1 MSELPGYAHVML
13 AGFGEEEDPAVRT
26 TAMERGPDKLE
37 VLNSQIKVRL
47 SFSLY
52 FETWDLQEDFFGWYL
67 NEIGRIG
74 EFDMRH
80 PISGRP
86 LRVSF
91 VGGAIGRAE
100 LIDELGYDC
109 RRAVT
114 VEYLR

>member
-1 MSELPGYAHVML
+1 MSTLPDYAHVML
-13 AGFGEEEDPAVRT
+13 AGFDEDMDPAVRT
-26 TAMERGPDKLE
+26 TEMERGPDKLE
-37 VLNSQIKVRL
+37 VLNSQVKVRL
-47 SFSLY
+47 RFSLY
-52 FETWDLQEDFFGWYL
+52 FETWELQEAFVDWYL
-67 NEIGRIG
+67 TELGKVG
-74 EFDMRH
+74 EFDMLH

-91 VGGAIGRAE
+91 VGGSIGRAE

>member
-1 MSELPGYAHVML
+1 MSQLPDYAHVML
-13 AGFGEEEDPAVRT
+13 AGFAEDLDPSVRT
-26 TAMERGPDKLE
+26 TEMERGPDKLE
-37 VLNSQIKVRL
+37 ILNSQVKMRL

-52 FETWDLQEDFFGWYL
+52 FETWDLQEQFFGWYMTEL
-67 NEIGRIG
+67 GRIG
-74 EFDMRH
+74 EFDMPH

-91 VGGAIGRAE
+91 VGGSIGRAE